1 MSGNNLTRGTN
12 QQWRWLVFALVVI
25 LCLAGYLRFY
35 GITQR
40 GLIDHD
46 EAAYLLEA
54 KSITAGLQIMAGYQP
69 VDQVSIGTAHP
80 GHTFLIWL
88 ATLVIGI
95 HDYTGMLLSVVLGIL
110 SVGIVFFL
118 GKEMFDTETGLIAA
132 AVLSV
137 SGYHLIYSRS
147 GAAEATLTFFYL
159 IGTFFYYMS
168 RKDQV
173 FRSWPLFLSG
183 FCAGYAFTVH
193 YRSAIVF
200 AIFAMYELQMYFFEK
215 QPGLRTKLKRG
226 VLLVSGALVP
236 ALVFEMPYQVVT
248 LLRGRSFNELQT
260 YFEQLI
266 YRYDTAHGSFSLRS
280 LPANMAEYTRY
291 LWEIEHPLVTLL
303 LLVGVII
310 IFINLT
316 RKFTLE
322 NFVLFSGFMVPF
334 VFFSFYRNIDF
345 ALLRSPAIAI
355 PFAALVVGRTIT
367 CISRYATQNYRS
379 LSPSGSAIL
388 MGIVTIIIMS
398 VGLVYDSKLIK
409 VTSGYR
415 EAVRQSMDY
424 LLKTGKTMSVD
435 PAPYPIW
442 RYYAEETLSSR
453 GLSVNRSH
461 LMRFT
466 PKQWDNFLI
475 LSSNLRAGYHYYP
488 GGKSLGLIRFVETP
502 SFEIDRIIRDCSPV
516 VRVSHPADK
525 FLPFFYEGVPRQ
537 LAKKAIEQPYAGY
550 IQVFDLETC
559 GKIQQ

>member
-1 MSGNNLTRGTN
+1 MWTYSQRYKIIFL
-12 QQWRWLVFALVVI
+12 FII
-25 LCLAGYLRFY
+25 LCIAGYLRFY

-40 GLIDHD
+40 GFIDHD

-54 KSITAGLQIMAGYQP
+54 KSITSALQIMAGHQP
-69 VDQVSIGTAHP
+69 IGQVSIGTAHP

-88 ATLVIGI
+88 SSLALGF
-95 HDYTGMLLSVVLGIL
+95 HDYTGMLVSVVLGIL
-110 SVGIVFFL
+110 SIGIVFFL

-132 AVLSV
+132 AVLAV

-147 GAAEATLTFFYL
+147 GVAEATLTFFYL
-159 IGTFFYYMS
+159 MGTFFYYKS
-168 RKDQV
+168 RKGQAL
-173 FRSWPLFLSG
+173 RRWYLFAAG

-193 YRSAIVF
+193 YRLAIVF
-200 AIFAMYELQMYFFEK
+200 AIFAMYEMQMYFFEK
-215 QPGLRTKLKRG
+215 HPGGHRTKLKRG
-226 VLLVSGALVP
+226 ALLVSGSLVP
-236 ALVFEMPYQVVT
+236 PLVFEMPYQVVT

-355 PFAALVVGRTIT
+355 SFAALVVGRTIT

-388 MGIVTIIIMS
+388 MGVVTIIIMS

-435 PAPYPIW
+435 SAPYPIW

-453 GLSVNRSH
+453 GLSVSRSH

-525 FLPFFYEGVPRQ
+525 FLPFFYEGVPHQ

-559 GKIQQ
+559 EKIQQ